1 MPLYAP
7 PPVSSLASPDLNPA
21 RLIRERRA
29 RINSTDKKANRALR
43 LLAVGGGCVLF
54 LALVAII
61 FLIVS
66 GASQSYDKFG
76 LGFIGHSTWI
86 ATISISQFG
95 AWPFIFGT
103 LVTAVCSV
111 VLSTI
116 LGVAIGLFLAL
127 LAPRRVAAVVGPLVE
142 LLAAIPSVILGLI
155 GIVLICPFIAHDI
168 EPWLHT
174 ILGWTQLF
182 GPANSVGNSVFAA
195 ILVLTIMVVPIIAA
209 LSRDLFA
216 TVPRDLRDGAEA
228 LGATRWEMIRAV
240 VFPTTRSGVIAACVL
255 GFGRAVGEAIA
266 VEQVIGSN
274 PSVHADLF
282 QGGDTLA
289 ARIAAEFASPQSTL
303 HASSLYYLGAILLVI
318 VLATLLL
325 ARWISGDFK
334 SSTI

>member
-1 MPLYAP
+1 
-7 PPVSSLASPDLNPA
+7 VSTLASPDLNPA
-21 RLIRERRA
+21 RRIRARRA
-29 RINSTDKKANRALR
+29 RINATDKRANRALR
-43 LLAVGGGCVLF
+43 WLAIGGGCVLF

-61 FLIVS
+61 FQIVS
-66 GASQSYDKFG
+66 GASTAYDKFG
-76 LGFIGHSTWI
+76 ISFVGHSSWI
-86 ATISISQFG
+86 PTVSISAFG
-95 AWPFIFGT
+95 AWPFIYGT

-142 LLAAIPSVILGLI
+142 LLAAVPSVILGLI
-155 GIVLICPFIAHDI
+155 GIALICPFIAHDI

-182 GPANSVGNSVFAA
+182 GPQQAVGNSVFAA
-195 ILVLTIMVVPIIAA
+195 ILILTIMVVPIIAA

-266 VEQVIGSN
+266 VEQVIGSS
-274 PSVHADLF
+274 PSVHANLF
-282 QGGDTLA
+282 QPGDTLA
-289 ARIAAEFASPQSTL
+289 AVIAAQFASPQSTL
-303 HASSLYYLGAILLVI
+303 HTSSMYYLGAILLVI
-318 VLATLLL
+318 VLATLLI
-325 ARWISGDFK
+325 ARWIAGDFR
-334 SSTI
+334 SAS

>member
-1 MPLYAP
+1 M
-7 PPVSSLASPDLNPA
+7 
-21 RLIRERRA
+21 
-29 RINSTDKKANRALR
+29 
-43 LLAVGGGCVLF
+43 LF

-61 FLIVS
+61 FQIVS
-66 GASQSYDKFG
+66 GASTAYDKFG
-76 LGFIGHSTWI
+76 ISFVGHSSWI
-86 ATISISQFG
+86 PTVSISAFG
-95 AWPFIFGT
+95 AWPFIYGT

-142 LLAAIPSVILGLI
+142 LLAAVPSVILGLI
-155 GIVLICPFIAHDI
+155 GIALICPFIAHDI

-182 GPANSVGNSVFAA
+182 GPQQAVGNSVFAA
-195 ILVLTIMVVPIIAA
+195 ILILTIMVVPIIAA

-266 VEQVIGSN
+266 VEQVIGSS
-274 PSVHADLF
+274 PSVHANLF
-282 QGGDTLA
+282 QPGDTLA
-289 ARIAAEFASPQSTL
+289 AVIAAQFASPQSTL
-303 HASSLYYLGAILLVI
+303 HTSSMYYLGAILLVI
-318 VLATLLL
+318 VLATLLI
-325 ARWISGDFK
+325 ARWIAGDFR
-334 SSTI
+334 SAS